1 LKGCF
6 SVKGIKFGPVKPL
19 DKSFS
24 YVFVVNGP
32 QRTWFLRAAAPKDF
46 KKWKRH
52 LLSEGA
58 LWEPKMAKEYQVSKD
73 GAIKKIKN

>member
-1 LKGCF
+1 M
-6 SVKGIKFGPVKPL
+6 KPL

-24 YVFVVNGP
+24 YVFVVESAKI
-32 QRTWFLRAAAPKDF
+32 FYLRATAPKEF

-58 LWEPKMAKEYQVSKD
+58 LWDPKMAKEYTVSKE
-73 GAIKKIKN
+73 GKVTKVKN